1 MIPGG
6 YSVLGQYVHL
16 GNQSLFITTKTSNTT
31 PNMQVFSR
39 GVNYI
44 AERNRELLKKIYI
57 KIESN

>member
-16 GNQSLFITTKTSNTT
+16 GNQSLFITAKTSNTT

-44 AERNRELLKKIYI
+44 AERTRELLKKIYI